1 MIKLCSDKHVLIT
14 ARGAMP
20 SYSKRMPL
28 AVSKTRLVDPTDSAC
43 RSFLRPYRLFMAN
56 NDTA

>member
-1 MIKLCSDKHVLIT
+1 
-14 ARGAMP
+14 MP